1 MKEAGR
7 SIFFTLFL
15 ALLVICFTPAFA
27 TSDGDEDI
35 FTQDYMRL
43 SGLADQG
50 AVASQVVDW
59 DGDTCYA
66 YLSDMSVCTYRTGV
80 GLEKLCTLPPAPEAL
95 YLTYEPE
102 RRGARHAQKYGH
114 LCGGLRRRALR
125 L

>member
-59 DGDTCYA
+59 DGEPA
-66 YLSDMSVCTYRTGV
+66 MRIYRI
-80 GLEKLCTLPPAPEAL
+80 CRSAP
-95 YLTYEPE
+95 TE
-102 RRGARHAQKYGH
+102 RASG
-114 LCGGLRRRALR
+114 
-125 L
+125 